1 MPDAA
6 AALAPASPLP
16 LSLPPRGTLLG
27 FDFGLARTGVAIGE
41 LETGHASALITLHE
55 EANAARFAAITRLI
69 DEWRPV
75 ALIVGLPRYLDG
87 GEHPLTVRCQRFA
100 NQLHGRFNLPVTT
113 VDERL
118 SSAAADAA
126 LREAGVRDWRQR
138 RDKLDAS
145 AAQLILQHFLDSTRH
160 AIPD

>member
-6 AALAPASPLP
+6 AAPAPASPP
-16 LSLPPRGTLLG
+16 TLSLPPRGTLLG
-27 FDFGLARTGVAIGE
+27 FDFGLARTGVAVGE
-41 LETGHASALITLHE
+41 LETGHASALTTLHE
-55 EANAARFAAITRLI
+55 EANAARFAAIARLI

-75 ALIVGLPRYLDG
+75 ALIVGLPSYLDG
-87 GEHPLTVRCQRFA
+87 GEHPFAARCRRFA

-113 VDERL
+113 MDEHL

-138 RDKLDAS
+138 RTQLDAN
-145 AAQLILQHFLDSTRH
+145 AAQLILQHFLDSTCH
-160 AIPD
+160 VLPH